1 MARPAGL
8 EPASL
13 GLEGRCAIRMSYG
26 RRLQNRTRTAPRIA
40 AMWRSL
46 QCRAGAY
53 KEVGAEGFEPTTSC
67 SQSRRATRLRYTPL
81 FRTNVV
87 FTPNAREAGDDTH
100 RPR

>member
-8 EPASL
+8 EPATL
-13 GLEGRCAIRMSYG
+13 GLEGRCSIRMSSG

-46 QCRAGAY
+46 QCRACAN
-53 KEVGAEGFEPTTSC
+53 KVVEEEGFEHTTSY
-67 SQSRRATRLRYTPL
+67 SQSRRATRLLYTPL
-81 FRTNVV
+81 NRTIVV